1 MAGGLQELN
10 RRIKS
15 VRNTQQITR
24 AMKMVAAAKLRR
36 AEERARQ
43 SRDYFRQIRAITSRA
58 ASKATRGHAL
68 LENRTPVRAGML
80 VVTSARGLAGP
91 HNANV
96 LRQAVA
102 ALQGIGAKEKTIFA
116 VGRKGR
122 DFFRRRGYPIMDE
135 FLGVGDAPTY
145 RQARAIAEVV
155 ISRYLAKEVDVV
167 YLTYTEYVNAM
178 SQHPKTIRVLPV
190 EPWAPEG
197 KDREAQGTFVAATGD
212 HVRDGGAGSM
222 PVSQES
228 QGYVF
233 EPDTSTVFEDLLPR
247 YIEMLIYG
255 ALLESK
261 ASEQGARMTA
271 MDSASKNAEELIH
284 RMVLMRNRLRQAAIT
299 REIAELVGGAEALE

>member
-1 MAGGLQELN
+1 MAGGLQELG

-15 VRNTQQITR
+15 VQNTQQITR

-43 SRDYFRQIRAITSRA
+43 SRDYFQEIRSITSRA
-58 ASKATRGHAL
+58 ANKATRGHAL
-68 LENRTPVRAGML
+68 LDKREPKRSAMI

-91 HNANV
+91 HNTNV

-102 ALQGIGAKEKTIFA
+102 ELSKIDVKDKTVFA

-122 DFFRRRGYPIMDE
+122 DFFRRRGYDIMDE
-135 FLGVGDAPTY
+135 FLGVGDEPTY
-145 RQARAIAEVV
+145 RQARAIADV
-155 ISRYLAKEVDVV
+155 IIARYLAKEVDEV

-178 SQHPKTIRVLPV
+178 TQHPKTIRVLPAESV
-190 EPWAPEG
+190 
-197 KDREAQGTFVAATGD
+197 
-212 HVRDGGAGSM
+212 
-222 PVSQES
+222 VSDQVSEHDA

-247 YIEMLIYG
+247 YVEVLIFG

-271 MDSASKNAEELIH
+271 MDSASKNAEDLIR
-284 RMVLMRNRLRQAAIT
+284 RMILMRNRLRQAAIT